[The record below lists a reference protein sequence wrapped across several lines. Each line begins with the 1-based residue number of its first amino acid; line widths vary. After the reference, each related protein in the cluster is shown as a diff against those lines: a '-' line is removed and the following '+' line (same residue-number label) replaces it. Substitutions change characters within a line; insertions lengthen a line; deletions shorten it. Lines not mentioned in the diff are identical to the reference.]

1 MGEELKNAMDRLT
14 EIKALLLD
22 FSSRDEAIQYLVTQ
36 TKLTQEECSAA
47 YDFFMK
53 LAV

>member
-22 FSSRDEAIQYLVTQ
+22 FSSRDEAIQYLQ